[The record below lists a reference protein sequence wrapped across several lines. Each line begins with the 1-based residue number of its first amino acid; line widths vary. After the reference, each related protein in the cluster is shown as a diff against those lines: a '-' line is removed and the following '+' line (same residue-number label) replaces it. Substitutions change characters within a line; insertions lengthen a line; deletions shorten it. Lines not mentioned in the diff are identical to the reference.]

1 MVPEKQGKKIRLNF
15 DGKVEAQS
23 KLIADIME
31 NIENKKNKYSLCNDR
46 YNKER
51 KKINKMSCILNT

>member
-51 KKINKMSCILNT
+51 TKINKMSCILNT